1 MHSYIRCIFSD
12 PCFLPSWEY
21 CFPSSGNWIVAAVP
35 LLCASERRG
44 VVCNILTRRGCY
56 SVRVL
61 SQRLC
66 RSKAS
71 PSFWAFKSLFGL
83 CCFLVKERDTPP
95 HCCPLFFQERIP
107 TSRKKMGLESQS
119 VIFWDEN

>member
-35 LLCASERRG
+35 SLCASERRG

-71 PSFWAFKSLFGL
+71 PSFWASKSLFGL

-95 HCCPLFFQERIP
+95 PLLPFIFPRENTHI
-107 TSRKKMGLESQS
+107 KKEDGLRESIS
-119 VIFWDEN
+119 YLLG